1 MFIGQTRGR
10 AVREREVRAQRQQV
24 FGGWSSLVSLHDKER
39 GRGRLGPVAL
49 WPGLVV
55 SPLIGEYSFQ
65 EQRNRRDG
73 DSGGIGRP

>member
-1 MFIGQTRGR
+1 MWVAGLKTPDRKGTKN
-10 AVREREVRAQRQQV
+10 EDPM
-24 FGGWSSLVSLHDKER
+24 DKER